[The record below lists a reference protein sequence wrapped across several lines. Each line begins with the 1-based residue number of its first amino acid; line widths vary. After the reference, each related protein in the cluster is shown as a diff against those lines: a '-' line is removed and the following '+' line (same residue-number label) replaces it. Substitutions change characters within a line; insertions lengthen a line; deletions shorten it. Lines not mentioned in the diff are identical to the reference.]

1 MINLS
6 CCSGPLPPS
15 SLSSVQGPL
24 VPVVPLGPPHS
35 GAEQTEQ
42 AFQPDSCL
50 NSCMSGAPG
59 GPAIQRQHDHETA
72 KHRELGGGTTPGEEG
87 VVAWEAQAEPRPR
100 IPVLPFKRRQGRL
113 AVEPCHP
120 RLHPPRLHLH
130 GFAQALAP
138 DTDQCSGTVTLPQI
152 CPAPQPHFSLPPTCL
167 EPEEVAP
174 PLSPPLLKSG
184 MTS

>member
-1 MINLS
+1 
-6 CCSGPLPPS
+6 
-15 SLSSVQGPL
+15 
-24 VPVVPLGPPHS
+24 
-35 GAEQTEQ
+35 
-42 AFQPDSCL
+42 
-50 NSCMSGAPG
+50 MSGAPG

-87 VVAWEAQAEPRPR
+87 VVAWEAQAEPRPQ

-113 AVEPCHP
+113 TVEPCHP

-130 GFAQALAP
+130 GSAQALAP

-184 MTS
+184 MTSQTPIHLCYRFQKAPLHGSGVVRMGSSASGSSPLHPEQECPPRAPPLPPG